1 ACGTRG
7 CGQDHR
13 LRPRDL
19 AASDGAR
26 DARRTIVARDEH
38 RRRSPLSPRRPA
50 MRRAFAALATTAVFA
65 GGALALAQG
74 DIFDP
79 AAIAAHEREQLI
91 DAKQQSAA
99 AMARSALLE
108 KQAAAASSEADRLK
122 KRSAALA
129 ARIQSAE
136 ADISAGE

>member
-1 ACGTRG
+1 MARRRG
-7 CGQDHR
+7 ARDALLPRCRRRLHGARARGRRQGYR

-19 AASDGAR
+19 AAPDGAR

-38 RRRSPLSPRRPA
+38 RRRPSLSPRRPA
-50 MRRAFAALATTAVFA
+50 MRRALAALATIAVFA

-79 AAIAAHEREQLI
+79 TAVAVPEREPLI

-99 AMARSALLE
+99 AIARSALLE
-108 KQAAAASSEADRLK
+108 KQA
-122 KRSAALA
+122 
-129 ARIQSAE
+129 
-136 ADISAGE
+136 